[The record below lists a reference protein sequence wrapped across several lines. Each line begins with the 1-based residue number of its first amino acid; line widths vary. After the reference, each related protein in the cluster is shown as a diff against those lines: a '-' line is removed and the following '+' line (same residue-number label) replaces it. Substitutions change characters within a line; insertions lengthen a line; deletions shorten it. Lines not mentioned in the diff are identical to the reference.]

1 MINEDDKMTMPDP
14 ATPDGGV
21 AHEGAEGEAP
31 EPNDE
36 SALSSAAV
44 RAKMKIPPQM
54 QKAYERIVQAG
65 LKLMFDPRTREQ
77 TMQMMMA
84 EGDPVQ
90 KIAQGVGSVMVALFQ
105 QSNGTM
111 PQELIIPAAVE
122 LVAHVVEVAQQA
134 GASITPEQYGA
145 AVEQTIAFIGQKFGV
160 NLDGQQPQPEQAMQP
175 TQQPAGL
182 VGMAQGAA

>member
-1 MINEDDKMTMPDP
+1 MEQAPTNE
-14 ATPDGGV
+14 
-21 AHEGAEGEAP
+21 
-31 EPNDE
+31 
-36 SALSSAAV
+36 LSSQAV
-44 RAKMKIPPQM
+44 RGKMKIPPQM

-77 TMQMMMA
+77 TMQMMMS
-84 EGDPVQ
+84 EGDPAQ
-90 KIAQGVGSVMVALFQ
+90 KIAQGVGSVMVALFE

-160 NLDGQQPQPEQAMQP
+160 NLDGQQPEQPPEQAMQP